1 MAIFD
6 LTSTTASPV
15 GEDSTTTLPR
25 TTTSSATVTPSATT
39 PNVSR
44 SNPFPI
50 LAPGAT
56 DDAMDAADEEE
67 IDAYCSFC
75 DRQIIAP
82 RPVMSGPEKKVTV
95 TDANGVPQFIAPIPA
110 RLPGKKASKAAA
122 GGKSHLK
129 RNHTS
134 TRLQQLA
141 AAAASA
147 VQQNGLPRPVPIE
160 PPRPASTSA
169 PDDTRDYNVQLYCS
183 SACARAD
190 ERRANE
196 LEEQMNALWLQQTSS
211 LSSSRGA
218 AAAAGGRP
226 GVRRLSSGATSVTS
240 YAEPPSPLWL
250 NTRGLAHAS
259 GSSDGGSSS
268 NDVLASP
275 HADDASAAAAQMRND
290 ALGDYFDMA
299 QTGVERGL
307 IARERRRSQAGGKAP
322 PGRSSSGSIGGG
334 PLMQRLGSNQS
345 TSSITNTGYGYRANP
360 ISSSDS
366 LSSMWSSSASEG
378 RTFSDDPATTTGGQP
393 SRPVI
398 MRGLT
403 PLTAHTSNPTSP
415 VLISRGSFSGAR
427 SSAGT
432 APFSAPLRR
441 DSMPV
446 SSSNGSANAASLF
459 SDYASNFHRVAAS
472 SDLHPS
478 PRLQAVAD
486 KPRRDSSVETYATR
500 RAEFDD
506 VATSLPRPR
515 AGSSSA
521 EPRIARGRGE
531 FSPALL
537 DVAPSSHDGS
547 HSTPTQSL
555 VRDPSSH
562 LAIGS
567 AGMARSDSRESR
579 GSSHTGSDG
588 SGSSMRNAQGVH
600 IHRKSTIKASS
611 ARQLSF
617 SLSSKYSTPTRAL
630 SIGDD
635 VVLQPSMET
644 DLSRSYTVR
653 PRLPARADHP
663 SEPSSYKDSSSH
675 MRAAIAPALAH
686 DLNAPRREWS
696 YESLEQAGRK
706 MYQLPVKA
714 IAADQTSQRLF
725 RFAQ

>member
-1 MAIFD
+1 M
-6 LTSTTASPV
+6 
-15 GEDSTTTLPR
+15 
-25 TTTSSATVTPSATT
+25 SA
-39 PNVSR
+39 
-44 SNPFPI
+44 
-50 LAPGAT
+50 
-56 DDAMDAADEEE
+56 
-67 IDAYCSFC
+67 
-75 DRQIIAP
+75 
-82 RPVMSGPEKKVTV
+82 PEKKVTV

-110 RLPGKKASKAAA
+110 RLPGKKGNKTSAT
-122 GGKSHLK
+122 GGKTGNLK

-141 AAAASA
+141 AAAAQAQGIS
-147 VQQNGLPRPVPIE
+147 GLPRPVPIE

-169 PDDTRDYNVQLYCS
+169 PETIDYNIQLYCS

-190 ERRANE
+190 ERRASE
-196 LEEQMNALWLQQTSS
+196 LEEQMNALWLQQTAGSTSS
-211 LSSSRGA
+211 ASRV
-218 AAAAGGRP
+218 AAAGRP
-226 GVRRLSSGATSVTS
+226 GMRRLSSGATSVNS
-240 YAEPPSPLWL
+240 YIEPPSPLWL

-275 HADDASAAAAQMRND
+275 HADDAAQRND
-290 ALGDYFDMA
+290 ALTFVGDYFDMA

-307 IARERRRSQAGGKAP
+307 IARERRRSQAGGASKT
-322 PGRSSSGSIGGG
+322 GRSGSSSMTG
-334 PLMQRLGSNQS
+334 PIMQRLGSNQS
-345 TSSITNTGYGYRANP
+345 NSSFTTNTGYGYRANP

-378 RTFSDDPATTTGGQP
+378 RTFSDEPATTSSSSSGQP
-393 SRPVI
+393 SRPV

-403 PLTAHTSNPTSP
+403 PLTTHNSNPTSP
-415 VLISRGSFSGAR
+415 VMISRGSFSGSR
-427 SSAGT
+427 SSVA
-432 APFSAPLRR
+432 AAALSAPLRR
-441 DSMPV
+441 DSMPLAAPV
-446 SSSNGSANAASLF
+446 VGSGGSATAAPLF
-459 SDYASNFHRVAAS
+459 SDYAASFHRVAAS

-478 PRLQAVAD
+478 PRLQALAD

-500 RAEFDD
+500 RVEFDD
-506 VATSLPRPR
+506 MSTSMPRPR
-515 AGSSSA
+515 SGSSSA

-531 FSPALL
+531 FSPSALL
-537 DVAPSSHDGS
+537 EVAAPSSHDGS

-555 VRDPSSH
+555 VRDSSAH
-562 LAIGS
+562 LAIGGS
-567 AGMARSDSRESR
+567 ASMARSDSRESR

-588 SGSSMRNAQGVH
+588 SSGSMQNSQGGVQ

-635 VVLQPSMET
+635 VVLQPSMES

-653 PRLPARADHP
+653 PRLPSRDERP
-663 SEPSSYKDSSSH
+663 SEPSSYKDTTTL
-675 MRAAIAPALAH
+675 RAAIAPALSER
-686 DLNAPRREWS
+686 LEPPRREWS

-714 IAADQTSQRLF
+714 VGGGEQTQQRLF
-725 RFAQ
+725 RFGQ